1 MRSPGR
7 SRAASPRRIIPKT
20 AGYEQRMNRAVSPPT
35 TPVRRALQSALLFL
49 VSLRPR
55 QWPKNLFVFA
65 ALFFSRNI
73 FDGGLLL
80 RVTAVF
86 IIFCLLSGVGY
97 VINDVLDRKKDAVHP
112 LKAKRPIASGGLGAT
127 AAAAAAA
134 VLAPLLLVLSYLID
148 PSLLF
153 ICLAYLSLSVLY
165 TLWLKHIVILDIIVI
180 ALGFIL
186 RVEAGAVVI
195 GVVPSLWLMVCTFLL
210 ALFLALAKR
219 RHEIVALEGAADTHR
234 YVLAE
239 YSAYLLDQMIAVVT
253 ASTLLAYILY
263 TISEETVT
271 KFGTSRLIV
280 TVPFVVYGIFRYLYL
295 VHRKQEG
302 GSPESVFFTD
312 KPFLANT
319 LLWGITVGIILYG

>member
-1 MRSPGR
+1 MSRDKSP
-7 SRAASPRRIIPKT
+7 S
-20 AGYEQRMNRAVSPPT
+20 T
-35 TPVRRALQSALLFL
+35 TPVGRALRAALLFL

-65 ALFFSRNI
+65 ALFFSRNV
-73 FDGGLLL
+73 FEVGLLL

-86 IIFCLLSGVGY
+86 VVFCLLSGVGY

-112 LKAKRPIASGGLGAT
+112 IKSKRPIASGELRAT
-127 AAAAAAA
+127 AAAAASA

-148 PSLLF
+148 PSFFF
-153 ICLAYLSLSVLY
+153 IALAYLALQILY
-165 TLWLKHIVILDIIVI
+165 TLRLKHIVILDIIVI

-195 GVVPSLWLMVCTFLL
+195 NVATSLWLLVCTFLL

-219 RHEIVALEGAADTHR
+219 RHEIVALEGIADTHR
-234 YVLAE
+234 YVLSE

-271 KFGTSRLIV
+271 KFGTSHLIV

-312 KPFLANT
+312 KPFLANMV
-319 LLWGITVGIILYG
+319 LWGITVGVILYG